1 MAKIIIVSIF
11 CALQIMDIYSTINV
25 IKLGGRE
32 MNKLLVLL
40 MEKLGNL
47 WALVLMKSVIIA
59 AVAGAWIFLEDTPLI
74 AILCLLTFIYV
85 YVVFQNFKVL
95 AKLKTMRY

>member
-11 CALQIMDIYSTINV
+11 CALQILDIYSTLGV
-25 IKLGGRE
+25 LRLGGRE

-47 WALVLMKSVIIA
+47 WALVLMKSIVIA
-59 AVAGAWIFLEDTPLI
+59 AVAGAWIFLGDTPLI

-85 YVVFQNFKVL
+85 YVVFQNFQVL
-95 AKLKTMRY
+95 KRLRG